1 MKDRAVSAFGRP
13 DLIPAILVA
22 IFASVVGLAFVLPQ
36 WVTFL
41 LTIAMA
47 KAFVVLGLVILQRTG
62 LVSFGQALYYCL
74 GAYCA
79 GALSKF
85 YAVSDVVLLM
95 AAGGAASLLLAVI
108 LGFLLASYRGIFF
121 GLLSM
126 ALSMILYGLLVKSQ
140 SLGSSDGFN
149 MLAPTVFGYKPGT
162 QGDTRFLLLTVA
174 CGWGILLTLL
184 VHRYLKTP
192 LGRLCEP
199 IRDNEIRVEYMGT
212 SVRSAI
218 HVKYVIAAA
227 VAGVGGAL
235 AGVTVGHIDPE
246 MAYWT
251 TSGEFVFIAILA
263 GTGSVA
269 APFLGALIYQSI
281 YSAAYD
287 LSPNTWQ
294 MVVGTSLLLV
304 IVFLPN
310 GLWSVF
316 TRWKKA

>member
-1 MKDRAVSAFGRP
+1 MKPGSIKADR
-13 DLIPAILVA
+13 IPALLA
-22 IFASVVGLAFVLPQ
+22 LIFASLLGLGFVLPQ
-36 WVTFL
+36 WVMFL
-41 LTIAMA
+41 VTIAMA

-85 YAVSDVVLLM
+85 YAVSDVLVLML
-95 AAGGAASLLLAVI
+95 AGGASALLVSVI
-108 LGFLLASYRGIFF
+108 LGFLLSNYRGIFF

-126 ALSMILYGLLVKSQ
+126 ALSMILYGVLVKSQ

-149 MLAPTVFGYKPGT
+149 MLAPTLFGYKPAT
-162 QGDTRFLLLTVA
+162 QGEIRFLLLAVA
-174 CGWGILLTLL
+174 CAFGLVLTLL
-184 VHRYLKTP
+184 VHRYLRTP
-192 LGRLCEP
+192 LGRLCEA

-212 SVRSAI
+212 SARQAI
-218 HVKYVIAAA
+218 HVKYVIAAT
-227 VAGVGGAL
+227 VAGLGGAL
-235 AGVTVGHIDPE
+235 AGVTVGHIAPE

-269 APFLGALIYQSI
+269 APFLGALIYESI
-281 YSAAYD
+281 YSVAYD

-294 MVVGTSLLLV
+294 MVVGTCLLLV

-316 TRWKKA
+316 TRWKKN

>member
-1 MKDRAVSAFGRP
+1 MKSLVKSDV
-13 DLIPAILVA
+13 IPAVLAA

-36 WVTFL
+36 WVMFL

-47 KAFVVLGLVILQRTG
+47 KAFVVLGLVILQLTG

-85 YAVSDVVLLM
+85 NAVSDVVLLM
-95 AAGGAASLLLAVI
+95 TAGGAASLLLAAI
-108 LGFLLASYRGIFF
+108 LGFLLANYRGIFF

-149 MLAPTVFGYKPGT
+149 MLAPTLFGYKPAT

-174 CGWGILLTLL
+174 CGWGIVLTLL

-218 HVKYVIAAA
+218 HVKYVIAAT
-227 VAGVGGAL
+227 VAGIGGAL

>member
-1 MKDRAVSAFGRP
+1 MTPHIGPDR
-13 DLIPAILVA
+13 IPAVLAA

-36 WVTFL
+36 WVMFL

-85 YAVSDVVLLM
+85 LAVSDVVLLM
-95 AAGGAASLLLAVI
+95 AAGGAAALLLSVI
-108 LGFLLASYRGIFF
+108 LGFLLANYRGIFF

-126 ALSMILYGLLVKSQ
+126 ALSMILYGLLVKTQ

-149 MLAPTVFGYKPGT
+149 MLPPTVFGYKPPT
-162 QGDTRFLLLTVA
+162 QGDTRFLLLAVA
-174 CGWGILLTLL
+174 CAWGIVLTLL
-184 VHRYLKTP
+184 VHRYLRTP
-192 LGRLCEP
+192 LGRLCAP

-212 SVRSAI
+212 SVRDAI
-218 HVKYVIAAA
+218 HVKYAIAAT
-227 VAGVGGAL
+227 VAGIGGAL

-294 MVVGTSLLLV
+294 MVVGTALLLV

-310 GLWSVF
+310 GLWSIF
-316 TRWKKA
+316 TRRKAA

>member
-1 MKDRAVSAFGRP
+1 MKPDRT
-13 DLIPAILVA
+13 PAILCL
-22 IFASVVGLAFVLPQ
+22 IFASVIGLAFVLPQ

-47 KAFVVLGLVILQRTG
+47 KAFVVLGLVILHRTG
-62 LVSFGQALYYCL
+62 LVSFGQALFYCL

-79 GALSKF
+79 GGLSKF
-85 YAVSDVVLLM
+85 YAVSDVAVLM
-95 AAGGAASLLLAVI
+95 AVGGASAMLLAVI
-108 LGFLLASYRGIFF
+108 LGFLLANYRGIFF
-121 GLLSM
+121 GLLSL
-126 ALSMILYGLLVKSQ
+126 ALSMILYGVLVKSK
-140 SLGSSDGFN
+140 SLGSTDGFN
-149 MLAPTVFGYKPGT
+149 MLAPTLFGYHPAT
-162 QGDTRFLLLTVA
+162 QADTRFLLLAVA
-174 CGWGILLTLL
+174 CAWGVVLTLL
-184 VHRYLKTP
+184 VHRYLRTP

-212 SVRSAI
+212 SARKAI
-218 HVKYVIAAA
+218 HIKYVIAAT
-227 VAGVGGAL
+227 VAGIGGAL

-246 MAYWT
+246 MSYWT

-310 GLWSVF
+310 GLWSIF

>member
-1 MKDRAVSAFGRP
+1 MKPRIKP
-13 DLIPAILVA
+13 DLTPAILVA
-22 IFASVVGLAFVLPQ
+22 IFAAVVGLAFVVPQ
-36 WVTFL
+36 WVMFL

-95 AAGGAASLLLAVI
+95 AAGGAASLLLATI
-108 LGFLLASYRGIFF
+108 LGFLLANYRGIFF

-149 MLAPTVFGYKPGT
+149 MLAPTVFGYKPAT
-162 QGDTRFLLLTVA
+162 QGATRFLLLTVA
-174 CGWGILLTLL
+174 CGWGIMLTLL

-212 SVRSAI
+212 SVRGAI

-316 TRWKKA
+316 TRRKAA

>member
-1 MKDRAVSAFGRP
+1 MNTVMPDRT
-13 DLIPAILVA
+13 PAILA
-22 IFASVVGLAFVLPQ
+22 LIFAAVVGLALVLPQ
-36 WVTFL
+36 WMTFL

-85 YAVSDVVLLM
+85 YAVSDVMLLM
-95 AAGGAASLLLAVI
+95 AAGGAAALLLSVI
-108 LGFLLASYRGIFF
+108 LGFLLANYRGIFF
-121 GLLSM
+121 GLLSL

-149 MLAPTVFGYKPGT
+149 MLAPTLFGYKPAT
-162 QGDTRFLLLTVA
+162 QGDVRFLLLALA
-174 CGWGILLTLL
+174 CAWGIVLTLL
-184 VHRYLKTP
+184 VHRYLNTP

-199 IRDNEIRVEYMGT
+199 IRDNEIRVEYMGA
-212 SVRSAI
+212 SVRNAI

-227 VAGVGGAL
+227 LAGVGGAL

-263 GTGSVA
+263 GTRSVA
-269 APFLGALIYQSI
+269 APFLGALIYQAI

-294 MVVGTSLLLV
+294 MVVGSALLLV

-316 TRWKKA
+316 TRGRNA

>member
-1 MKDRAVSAFGRP
+1 MKADRTPAVLA
-13 DLIPAILVA
+13 A

-95 AAGGAASLLLAVI
+95 AVGGASALLLALI
-108 LGFLLASYRGIFF
+108 LGFLLANYRGIFF

-149 MLAPTVFGYKPGT
+149 MLAPTAFGYKPAT

-174 CGWGILLTLL
+174 CAWGIVLTLL
-184 VHRYLKTP
+184 VHRYLRTP

-212 SVRSAI
+212 SVRNAI
-218 HVKYVIAAA
+218 HVKYAIAAT

-294 MVVGTSLLLV
+294 MVVGTALLLV

-316 TRWKKA
+316 SRWKRA

>member
-1 MKDRAVSAFGRP
+1 MTPRIKP
-13 DLIPAILVA
+13 DLTPAILVV
-22 IFASVVGLAFVLPQ
+22 IFAAVVGLAFVLPQ
-36 WVTFL
+36 WVMFL

-95 AAGGAASLLLAVI
+95 AAGGAASLLLSAI

-149 MLAPTVFGYKPGT
+149 MLAPTVFGYKPAT

>member
-1 MKDRAVSAFGRP
+1 MKADR
-13 DLIPAILVA
+13 IPAVLSL
-22 IFASVVGLAFVLPQ
+22 IFASVVGLGFVLPQ
-36 WVTFL
+36 WVMFL

-95 AAGGAASLLLAVI
+95 TVGGASALVLSVV
-108 LGFLLASYRGIFF
+108 LGFLLSNYRGIFF

-149 MLAPTVFGYKPGT
+149 MLAPTAFGYKPAT
-162 QGDTRFLLLTVA
+162 QGDTRLLLLSVGSA
-174 CGWGILLTLL
+174 WGVVLTLL
-184 VHRYLKTP
+184 VHRYLRTP

-212 SVRSAI
+212 SVRRAI
-218 HVKYVIAAA
+218 HVKYVIAAT

-294 MVVGTSLLLV
+294 MVVGTALLLV

-316 TRWKKA
+316 SRWKRG

>member
-1 MKDRAVSAFGRP
+1 MKPGGASADR
-13 DLIPAILVA
+13 IPALLA
-22 IFASVVGLAFVLPQ
+22 LIFASVVGVAFVLPQ
-36 WVTFL
+36 WVMFL
-41 LTIAMA
+41 VTIAMA

-85 YAVSDVVLLM
+85 YAVSDVVVLM
-95 AAGGAASLLLAVI
+95 LAGGASALLVSVI
-108 LGFLLASYRGIFF
+108 LGFLLSNYRGIFF

-126 ALSMILYGLLVKSQ
+126 ALSMILYGVLVKSQ

-149 MLAPTVFGYKPGT
+149 MLAPTLFGYKPAT
-162 QGDTRFLLLTVA
+162 QGDIRFLLLAVA
-174 CGWGILLTLL
+174 CVFGLVLTLL
-184 VHRYLKTP
+184 VHRYLRTP

-212 SVRSAI
+212 SARQAI

-227 VAGVGGAL
+227 VAGIGGAL

-287 LSPNTWQ
+287 ISPNTWQ
-294 MVVGTSLLLV
+294 MVVGTCLLLV

-316 TRWKKA
+316 TRWKKN

>member
-1 MKDRAVSAFGRP
+1 MKTDRTPWILAV
-13 DLIPAILVA
+13 
-22 IFASVVGLAFVLPQ
+22 IFASVVGLSFVLPQ
-36 WVTFL
+36 WVMFL
-41 LTIAMA
+41 LTVAMA

-85 YAVSDVVLLM
+85 YAISDAVLLM
-95 AAGGAASLLLAVI
+95 AAGGLSALVLSVI
-108 LGFLLASYRGIFF
+108 LGFLLANYRGIFF

-126 ALSMILYGLLVKSQ
+126 ALSMILYGVLVKSQ

-149 MLAPTVFGYKPGT
+149 MLPPTVFGWKPAT

-174 CGWGILLTLL
+174 CGWGIVLTLL
-184 VHRYLKTP
+184 VHRYLRSP

-212 SVRSAI
+212 SVRNAI
-218 HVKYVIAAA
+218 HVKYVIAA
-227 VAGVGGAL
+227 VLAGIGGAL

-269 APFLGALIYQSI
+269 APFFGALIYQSI

-294 MVVGTSLLLV
+294 MVVGTALLLV
-304 IVFLPN
+304 IVFLPT

-316 TRWKKA
+316 SRWKKG

>member
-1 MKDRAVSAFGRP
+1 MKPDRT
-13 DLIPAILVA
+13 PAILAA
-22 IFASVVGLAFVLPQ
+22 IFASVVGLAFMLPQ
-36 WVTFL
+36 WVIFL
-41 LTIAMA
+41 LTVAMA

-85 YAVSDVVLLM
+85 YGISDVVVLM
-95 AAGGAASLLLAVI
+95 AAGGASALVLAAI
-108 LGFLLASYRGIFF
+108 LGFLLANYRGIFF

-149 MLAPTVFGYKPGT
+149 MLAPTLFGYKPAT
-162 QGDTRFLLLTVA
+162 QGGIRFLLLTVA
-174 CGWGILLTLL
+174 CAWGIVLTLL
-184 VHRYLKTP
+184 VHRYLRTP

-199 IRDNEIRVEYMGT
+199 IRDNEIRVEYMGA
-212 SVRSAI
+212 SVRTAI
-218 HVKYVIAAA
+218 HVKYVIAAG
-227 VAGVGGAL
+227 VAGVGGVL

-294 MVVGTSLLLV
+294 MVVGTALLLV

-310 GLWSVF
+310 GVWSVF
-316 TRWKKA
+316 SRWRKA

>member
-1 MKDRAVSAFGRP
+1 MKPRIKP

-22 IFASVVGLAFVLPQ
+22 IFATVVGLAFVLPQ
-36 WVTFL
+36 WVMFL

-85 YAVSDVVLLM
+85 YAVSDVVVLM
-95 AAGGAASLLLAVI
+95 AAGGAASLLLATI
-108 LGFLLASYRGIFF
+108 LGFLLANYRGIFF

-149 MLAPTVFGYKPGT
+149 MLAPTVFGYKPGN
-162 QGDTRFLLLTVA
+162 QGATRFLLLAVA
-174 CGWGILLTLL
+174 CGWGIVLTLL

-251 TSGEFVFIAILA
+251 TSGEFVFIAILS
-263 GTGSVA
+263 GTGGVA

-316 TRWKKA
+316 TRRKAA

>member
-1 MKDRAVSAFGRP
+1 MKADRT
-13 DLIPAILVA
+13 PAILAA
-22 IFASVVGLAFVLPQ
+22 IFAAVVGLAFVLPQ
-36 WVTFL
+36 WILFL

-85 YAVSDVVLLM
+85 YAISDVMLLM
-95 AAGGAASLLLAVI
+95 TAGGVSALLVSAV
-108 LGFLLASYRGIFF
+108 LGFLLANYRGIFF

-149 MLAPTVFGYKPGT
+149 MLPPTLLGYKPAT
-162 QGDTRFLLLTVA
+162 QGDTRFLLLA
-174 CGWGILLTLL
+174 AGCAWGIVLTLL
-184 VHRYLKTP
+184 VHRYLMTP

-212 SVRSAI
+212 SVRDAI
-218 HVKYVIAAA
+218 HVKYVIAAT
-227 VAGVGGAL
+227 VAGIGGAL

-269 APFLGALIYQSI
+269 APFLGALIYQAI

-294 MVVGTSLLLV
+294 MVVGTALLLV
-304 IVFLPN
+304 IVFLPE

-316 TRWKKA
+316 RRRKAA

>member
-1 MKDRAVSAFGRP
+1 MKPDR
-13 DLIPAILVA
+13 IPAILAA

-36 WVTFL
+36 WVMFL

-85 YAVSDVVLLM
+85 YAVSDVVVLM
-95 AAGGAASLLLAVI
+95 SAGGASALLLAVI
-108 LGFLLASYRGIFF
+108 LGFLLANYRGIFF
-121 GLLSM
+121 ALLSM

-149 MLAPTVFGYKPGT
+149 MLAPTLFGYKPAT
-162 QGDTRFLLLTVA
+162 QGDTRFLLLSVA
-174 CGWGILLTLL
+174 CAWGIVLTLL
-184 VHRYLKTP
+184 VHRYLRTP

-251 TSGEFVFIAILA
+251 TSGEFVFITILA

-281 YSAAYD
+281 YSAAYA

-294 MVVGTSLLLV
+294 MVVGTALLLV

-316 TRWKKA
+316 TRRKRA

>member
-1 MKDRAVSAFGRP
+1 MKTDRTPWILAV
-13 DLIPAILVA
+13 
-22 IFASVVGLAFVLPQ
+22 IFASVVGLSFVLPQ
-36 WVTFL
+36 WVMFL
-41 LTIAMA
+41 LTVAMA

-85 YAVSDVVLLM
+85 YAISDAVLLM
-95 AAGGAASLLLAVI
+95 AAGGLSALVLSVI
-108 LGFLLASYRGIFF
+108 LGFLLANYRGIFF

-126 ALSMILYGLLVKSQ
+126 AVSMILYGVLVKSQ

-149 MLAPTVFGYKPGT
+149 MLPPTVFGWKPAT

-174 CGWGILLTLL
+174 CGWGIALTLL
-184 VHRYLKTP
+184 VHRYLRSP

-212 SVRSAI
+212 SVRNAI
-218 HVKYVIAAA
+218 HVKYVIAA
-227 VAGVGGAL
+227 VLAGIGGAL

-269 APFLGALIYQSI
+269 APFFGALIYQSI

-294 MVVGTSLLLV
+294 MVVGTALLLV
-304 IVFLPN
+304 IVFLPT

-316 TRWKKA
+316 SRWKKG

>member
-1 MKDRAVSAFGRP
+1 MKPVRMKP
-13 DLIPAILVA
+13 DFTPAILA
-22 IFASVVGLAFVLPQ
+22 ALFASVVGLAFALPQ
-36 WVTFL
+36 WVMFL

-74 GAYCA
+74 GAYSA

-85 YAVSDVVLLM
+85 YAVSDVILLM
-95 AAGGAASLLLAVI
+95 SAGGAAALLLAVI
-108 LGFLLASYRGIFF
+108 LGFLLANYRGIFF

-149 MLAPTVFGYKPGT
+149 MLPPTLFGYKPAT
-162 QGDTRFLLLTVA
+162 QGDIRFVLLSVA
-174 CGWGILLTLL
+174 CAWGIVLTLL
-184 VHRYLKTP
+184 VHRYLRTP

-199 IRDNEIRVEYMGT
+199 IRDNEIRVEYMGA
-212 SVRSAI
+212 SVRNAI

-269 APFLGALIYQSI
+269 APFLGALVYQSI

-294 MVVGTSLLLV
+294 MVVGTALLLV

>member
-1 MKDRAVSAFGRP
+1 MTPRIKADH
-13 DLIPAILVA
+13 IPVILVV
-22 IFASVVGLAFVLPQ
+22 IFASVIGLAFVLPQ
-36 WVTFL
+36 WVMFL

-95 AAGGAASLLLAVI
+95 AAGGASALLLSLI
-108 LGFLLASYRGIFF
+108 LGFLLANYRGIFF

-149 MLAPTVFGYKPGT
+149 MLPPTLFGYRPGD
-162 QGDTRFLLLTVA
+162 QGGTRFLLLAVA
-174 CGWGILLTLL
+174 CGWGIVLTLL

-212 SVRSAI
+212 SVRHAI
-218 HVKYVIAAA
+218 HVKYVIAAGL
-227 VAGVGGAL
+227 AGIGGAL

-294 MVVGTSLLLV
+294 MVVGTALLLV
-304 IVFLPN
+304 IVFLPD

-316 TRWKKA
+316 KRRKSA

>member
-1 MKDRAVSAFGRP
+1 MTSVKPDRT
-13 DLIPAILVA
+13 PAILAVLFATVA
-22 IFASVVGLAFVLPQ
+22 GLALVLPQ
-36 WVTFL
+36 WMTFL

-47 KAFVVLGLVILQRTG
+47 KSFVVLGLVILQRTG

-85 YAVSDVVLLM
+85 FAVSDVMLLM
-95 AAGGAASLLLAVI
+95 AAGGAAALLLSVI
-108 LGFLLASYRGIFF
+108 LGFLLANYRGIFF

-149 MLAPTVFGYKPGT
+149 MLAPTLFGYKPGT
-162 QGDTRFLLLTVA
+162 QGDIRFLLLAVA
-174 CGWGILLTLL
+174 CAWAIVLTLL

-212 SVRSAI
+212 SVKNAI
-218 HVKYVIAAA
+218 HVKYVIAAG
-227 VAGVGGAL
+227 VAGIGGAL

-263 GTGSVA
+263 GTRSVA

-294 MVVGTSLLLV
+294 MVVGAALLLV
-304 IVFLPN
+304 IVFLPD

-316 TRWKKA
+316 TRRKSV

>member
-1 MKDRAVSAFGRP
+1 MKPGDIKPDR
-13 DLIPAILVA
+13 IPAVLA
-22 IFASVVGLAFVLPQ
+22 LIFASVFGLAFVLPQ
-36 WVTFL
+36 WVMFL

-85 YAVSDVVLLM
+85 YAVSDVVVLM
-95 AAGGAASLLLAVI
+95 LAGGASALLVSVI
-108 LGFLLASYRGIFF
+108 LGFLLSNYRGIFF

-126 ALSMILYGLLVKSQ
+126 ALSMILYGVLVKSQ

-149 MLAPTVFGYKPGT
+149 MLAPTLFGYKPAT
-162 QGDTRFLLLTVA
+162 QGDIRFLLLAVA
-174 CGWGILLTLL
+174 CAFGMLLTLL
-184 VHRYLKTP
+184 VHRYLRTP

-212 SVRSAI
+212 SAREAI
-218 HVKYVIAAA
+218 HVKYVIAAT
-227 VAGVGGAL
+227 VAGIGGAL

-281 YSAAYD
+281 YSVAYD
-287 LSPNTWQ
+287 ISPNTWQ
-294 MVVGTSLLLV
+294 MVVGTCLLLV

-310 GLWSVF
+310 GLWSAF
-316 TRWKKA
+316 TRWKKT

>member
-1 MKDRAVSAFGRP
+1 MKPRIKP
-13 DLIPAILVA
+13 DVIPAILAA

-36 WVTFL
+36 WVMFL

-85 YAVSDVVLLM
+85 YAVSDVVVLM
-95 AAGGAASLLLAVI
+95 SAGGASALLLAVI
-108 LGFLLASYRGIFF
+108 LGFLLAGYRGIFF

-149 MLAPTVFGYKPGT
+149 MLAPTLFGYKPAA
-162 QGDTRFLLLTVA
+162 QGDTRFLLLSVA
-174 CGWGILLTLL
+174 CAWGIVLTLL
-184 VHRYLKTP
+184 VHRYLRTP

-212 SVRSAI
+212 SVRNAI

-294 MVVGTSLLLV
+294 LVVGSALLLV

-310 GLWSVF
+310 GVWSIF
-316 TRWKKA
+316 TRRKRV

>member
-1 MKDRAVSAFGRP
+1 MTPRIKP
-13 DLIPAILVA
+13 DLTPAILVV
-22 IFASVVGLAFVLPQ
+22 IFAAVVGLAFVLPQ
-36 WVTFL
+36 WVMFL

-85 YAVSDVVLLM
+85 YAVSDVIVLM

-108 LGFLLASYRGIFF
+108 LGFLLANYRGIFF

-149 MLAPTVFGYKPGT
+149 MLAPTVFGYRPAT
-162 QGDTRFLLLTVA
+162 QGATRFLLLTVA
-174 CGWGILLTLL
+174 CGWGIVLTLL
-184 VHRYLKTP
+184 VHRYLRTP

-212 SVRSAI
+212 SVRNAI

-227 VAGVGGAL
+227 VAGIGGAL

>member
-1 MKDRAVSAFGRP
+1 MTPRIKP
-13 DLIPAILVA
+13 DLTPAILVV
-22 IFASVVGLAFVLPQ
+22 IFAAVVGLAFVLPQ
-36 WVTFL
+36 WVMFL
-41 LTIAMA
+41 LTIVMA

-95 AAGGAASLLLAVI
+95 SAGGAASLLLATI
-108 LGFLLASYRGIFF
+108 LGFLLANYRGIFF

-149 MLAPTVFGYKPGT
+149 MLAPTVFGYRPAT
-162 QGDTRFLLLTVA
+162 QGATRFLLLTVA
-174 CGWGILLTLL
+174 CGWGIVLTLL

-212 SVRSAI
+212 SVRGAI

-316 TRWKKA
+316 TRRKAA

>member
-1 MKDRAVSAFGRP
+1 MKPDRTP
-13 DLIPAILVA
+13 LILAA
-22 IFASVVGLAFVLPQ
+22 IFTTLVGLAFVLPQ
-36 WVTFL
+36 WVMFL
-41 LTIAMA
+41 ITIAMA

-85 YAVSDVVLLM
+85 HAVSDVLLLM
-95 AAGGAASLLLAVI
+95 TVGGAASLAVAAI

-149 MLAPTVFGYKPGT
+149 MLAPTLFGYKPAT
-162 QGDTRFLLLTVA
+162 QGETRFLLLTVA
-174 CGWGILLTLL
+174 CGWGIVLTLL
-184 VHRYLKTP
+184 VHRYLRTP

-199 IRDNEIRVEYMGT
+199 IRDNEIRVEYMGA
-212 SVRSAI
+212 SVRNAI
-218 HVKYVIAAA
+218 HVKYVIAATL
-227 VAGVGGAL
+227 AGVGGAL

-316 TRWKKA
+316 NRWKKA

>member
-1 MKDRAVSAFGRP
+1 MKPDRT
-13 DLIPAILVA
+13 PAILAA

-36 WVTFL
+36 WVIFL
-41 LTIAMA
+41 LTVAMA

-85 YAVSDVVLLM
+85 YGISDVVVLM
-95 AAGGAASLLLAVI
+95 TAGGASALVLAVI
-108 LGFLLASYRGIFF
+108 LGFLLANYRGIFF

-126 ALSMILYGLLVKSQ
+126 ALSMILYGVLVKSQ

-149 MLAPTVFGYKPGT
+149 MLAPTIFGYKPAS
-162 QGDTRFLLLTVA
+162 QGETRFLLLAVA
-174 CGWGILLTLL
+174 CAWGIVLTLL
-184 VHRYLKTP
+184 VHRYLRTP

-199 IRDNEIRVEYMGT
+199 LRDNEIRVEYMGA
-212 SVRSAI
+212 SVRTAI
-218 HVKYVIAAA
+218 HVKYVIAAG
-227 VAGVGGAL
+227 VAGVGGVL

-269 APFLGALIYQSI
+269 APFLGALVYQSI

-294 MVVGTSLLLV
+294 MVVGTALLLV

-310 GLWSVF
+310 GVWSVF
-316 TRWKKA
+316 SRWRKA

>member
-1 MKDRAVSAFGRP
+1 MKPDR
-13 DLIPAILVA
+13 IPAILAA
-22 IFASVVGLAFVLPQ
+22 IFASVIALAFVLPQ
-36 WVTFL
+36 WVMFL
-41 LTIAMA
+41 LTVAMA

-85 YAVSDVVLLM
+85 YAVTDVMLLM
-95 AAGGAASLLLAVI
+95 SAGGASALLLAVI
-108 LGFLLASYRGIFF
+108 LGFLLANYRGIFF

-126 ALSMILYGLLVKSQ
+126 ALSMILYGVLVKSQ

-149 MLAPTVFGYKPGT
+149 MLAPTLFGYKPAT
-162 QGDTRFLLLTVA
+162 QGDIRFLLLAVA
-174 CGWGILLTLL
+174 CAWGIVLTLL
-184 VHRYLKTP
+184 VHRYLRTP

-212 SVRSAI
+212 SVKNAI

-294 MVVGTSLLLV
+294 MVVGTALLLV

-316 TRWKKA
+316 ARRKGA

>member
-1 MKDRAVSAFGRP
+1 MKPRIKP
-13 DLIPAILVA
+13 DVIPAILAA
-22 IFASVVGLAFVLPQ
+22 IFASVVGLAFVLPE
-36 WVTFL
+36 WVMFL

-85 YAVSDVVLLM
+85 YAVSDVVVLM
-95 AAGGAASLLLAVI
+95 SAGGVSALLLAVI
-108 LGFLLASYRGIFF
+108 LGFLLANYRGIFF
-121 GLLSM
+121 ALLSM

-149 MLAPTVFGYKPGT
+149 MLAPTVFGYKPAT
-162 QGDTRFLLLTVA
+162 QGDTRFLLLSVA
-174 CGWGILLTLL
+174 CAWGIVLTLL
-184 VHRYLKTP
+184 VHRYLRTP

-212 SVRSAI
+212 SVRNAI

-227 VAGVGGAL
+227 LAGVGGAL

-251 TSGEFVFIAILA
+251 TSGEFVFITILA

-281 YSAAYD
+281 YSAAYA

-294 MVVGTSLLLV
+294 MVVGSALLLV

-310 GLWSVF
+310 GLWSIF
-316 TRWKKA
+316 TRRTRA

>member
-1 MKDRAVSAFGRP
+1 MTPRIKP
-13 DLIPAILVA
+13 DLTPAILVV
-22 IFASVVGLAFVLPQ
+22 IFAAVVGLAFVLPQ
-36 WVTFL
+36 WVMFL
-41 LTIAMA
+41 LTIVMA

-95 AAGGAASLLLAVI
+95 SAGGAASLLLATI
-108 LGFLLASYRGIFF
+108 LGFLLANYRGIFF

-149 MLAPTVFGYKPGT
+149 MLAPTVFGYRPAT
-162 QGDTRFLLLTVA
+162 QGATRFLLLTVA
-174 CGWGILLTLL
+174 CGWGIVLTLL

-212 SVRSAI
+212 SVRGAI